1 VKATVT
7 IASSAALVAWAVVG
21 LQAGPGE
28 TEPPIQAG
36 YAVMAVVAVMAA
48 VFALGQMW
56 RWAALAIAISVIMV
70 PIFLVAQISCC
81 MK

>member
-36 YAVMAVVAVMAA
+36 YAVMAA